1 MFMSKTMNV
10 SLTPEL
16 ERIVQG
22 YVERGLYGNQSEVI
36 RAGLRLLHQQD
47 QDREA
52 RLAALKADI
61 DEGLQAVREG
71 KTVKMTSEEILAHLK
86 SKDRSKFK

>member
-1 MFMSKTMNV
+1 MSKTMNV

-61 DEGLQAVREG
+61 AVGLPGCAGRQDSA
-71 KTVKMTSEEILAHLK
+71 
-86 SKDRSKFK
+86 DDF

>member
-1 MFMSKTMNV
+1 MSKTMNV

-61 DEGLQAVREG
+61 DVGLQQVHNGESVEVSAD
-71 KTVKMTSEEILAHLK
+71 EIK
-86 SKDRSKFK
+86 KRGRDRLSGEQSR